1 MMNRLWYVL
10 FVVAF
15 TCTLVGCSK
24 DTAEQA
30 SATGVQPAQPEP
42 ASTAA
47 EPAATKPIARKVDA
61 PAPATSAPKVIPQ
74 KTYEI
79 PEGTELTVLLIDPI
93 STAKNKAGDSFTA
106 TIAEPIVVNG
116 ETVVGRGAKVEGRV
130 VDAEGSGR
138 IKGRA
143 NIRLVLTSIIDGAKT
158 YPIVTRPYV
167 AEAEATKG
175 RDAGIIAGGAG
186 IGAAIG
192 ALTGGKKGAVE
203 GGAIGGGAG
212 TAAVLATKGK
222 EVEFGSETKLNFTL
236 ERSAHL
242 SRIATKS

>member
-1 MMNRLWYVL
+1 MNRLWYVL
-10 FVVAF
+10 FVVAI
-15 TCTLVGCSK
+15 TWTLVGCSK
-24 DTAEQA
+24 DTAEEA
-30 SATGVQPAQPEP
+30 SATGVQPAQPADS

-47 EPAATKPIARKVDA
+47 PAATKPVTRKVDA
-61 PAPATSAPKVIPQ
+61 PAPAPSAPKVIPS
-74 KTYEI
+74 KTFEI
-79 PEGTELTVLLIDPI
+79 PEGTELTILLIDPI

-106 TIAEPIVVNG
+106 SIAEPIVVNG

-143 NIRLVLTSIIDGAKT
+143 NIRLVLTSIVDGAKT

-192 ALTGGKKGAVE
+192 ALTGGKKGALE

-236 ERSAHL
+236 DRAAQV

>member
-1 MMNRLWYVL
+1 MKRLCFVL
-10 FVVAF
+10 FVVAI
-15 TCTLVGCSK
+15 TCTLAGCSK

-30 SATGVQPAQPEP
+30 SATGVQPEP
-42 ASTAA
+42 ASTAV
-47 EPAATKPIARKVDA
+47 EPAATKPVARKTDA
-61 PAPATSAPKVIPQ
+61 PAPAAPAPKVIPS

-79 PEGTELTVLLIDPI
+79 PEGTELSVLLIDPI

-106 TIAEPIVVNG
+106 SIAEPIVVNG
-116 ETVVGRGAKVEGRV
+116 DTVVGRGTRVQGRI

-143 NIRLVLTSIIDGAKT
+143 NIRLVLTGIVDGAKT

-192 ALTGGKKGAVE
+192 ALTGGKKGALE

-236 ERSAHL
+236 DRSAQV

>member
-1 MMNRLWYVL
+1 MNRSWYVL
-10 FVVAF
+10 LVVAI

-30 SATGVQPAQPEP
+30 SATDVQPAP

-47 EPAATKPIARKVDA
+47 EPAATKPITRKADA
-61 PAPATSAPKVIPQ
+61 PAPAASAPKVIPS
-74 KTYEI
+74 KTFEI

-93 STAKNKAGDSFTA
+93 STGKNKAGDSFKA
-106 TIAEPIVVNG
+106 SIAEPIVVNG
-116 ETVVGRGAKVEGRV
+116 ETVVGRGTRVEGRV

-143 NIRLVLTSIIDGAKT
+143 NIRLVLTSIVDGAKT

-192 ALTGGKKGAVE
+192 ALTGGKKGALE

-222 EVEFGSETKLNFTL
+222 EVEFGSETRLNFTL
-236 ERSAHL
+236 DRPAQV

>member
-1 MMNRLWYVL
+1 MNRLWNVL
-10 FVVAF
+10 FVIAI
-15 TCTLVGCSK
+15 TCILAGCSK
-24 DTAEQA
+24 DTAEEA
-30 SATGVQPAQPEP
+30 SATGVQPEQPADS

-47 EPAATKPIARKVDA
+47 PAATKRVTRKVDA
-61 PAPATSAPKVIPQ
+61 PAPAPAAPKVIPS
-74 KTYEI
+74 KTFEI

-106 TIAEPIVVNG
+106 SIAEPIVVNG
-116 ETVVGRGAKVEGRV
+116 ETVIGRGAKVEGRV
-130 VDAEGSGR
+130 VDAEGSRR

-143 NIRLVLTSIIDGAKT
+143 NIRLVLTSIVDGAKT

-167 AEAEATKG
+167 AEAESTKG

-192 ALTGGKKGAVE
+192 ALTGGKKGALE

-222 EVEFGSETKLNFTL
+222 DVEFGSETKLNFTL
-236 ERSAHL
+236 ERSAQV

>member
-1 MMNRLWYVL
+1 MNRSWYVL
-10 FVVAF
+10 LVVAI

-30 SATGVQPAQPEP
+30 SATDVQP

-47 EPAATKPIARKVDA
+47 EPAATKPITRKADA
-61 PAPATSAPKVIPQ
+61 PAPAASAPKVIPS
-74 KTYEI
+74 KTFEI

-93 STAKNKAGDSFTA
+93 STGKNKAGDSFKA
-106 TIAEPIVVNG
+106 SIAEPIVVNG
-116 ETVVGRGAKVEGRV
+116 ETVVGRGTSVEGRV

-143 NIRLVLTSIIDGAKT
+143 NIRLVLTSIVDGAKT

-192 ALTGGKKGAVE
+192 ALTGGKKGALE

-222 EVEFGSETKLNFTL
+222 EVEFGSETRLNFTL
-236 ERSAHL
+236 DRPAQV

>member
-1 MMNRLWYVL
+1 
-10 FVVAF
+10 
-15 TCTLVGCSK
+15 
-24 DTAEQA
+24 
-30 SATGVQPAQPEP
+30 
-42 ASTAA
+42 
-47 EPAATKPIARKVDA
+47 
-61 PAPATSAPKVIPQ
+61 
-74 KTYEI
+74 
-79 PEGTELTVLLIDPI
+79 
-93 STAKNKAGDSFTA
+93 KAGDSFKA
-106 TIAEPIVVNG
+106 SIAEPIVVNG
-116 ETVVGRGAKVEGRV
+116 ETVVGRGTRVEGRV

-143 NIRLVLTSIIDGAKT
+143 NIRLVLTSIVDGAKT

-192 ALTGGKKGAVE
+192 ALTGGKKGALE

-222 EVEFGSETKLNFTL
+222 EVEFGSETRLNFTL
-236 ERSAHL
+236 DRPAQV

>member
-30 SATGVQPAQPEP
+30 SATGVQPEP

-192 ALTGGKKGAVE
+192 ALTGGKKGALE

-236 ERSAHL
+236 ERSAHV